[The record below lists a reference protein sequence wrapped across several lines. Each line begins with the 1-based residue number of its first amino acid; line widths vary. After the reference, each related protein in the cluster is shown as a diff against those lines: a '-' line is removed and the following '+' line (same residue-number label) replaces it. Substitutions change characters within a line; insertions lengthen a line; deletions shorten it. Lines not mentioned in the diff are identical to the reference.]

1 MAIDPIRHAI
11 MLGAS
16 IICGVLL
23 AVFYELMG
31 GLSYFWTLITLH
43 CKKGTVNKFLKN
55 FLLFFKDL
63 FFCFVIGCVLVLV
76 IYITNDGEFR
86 VMAPIGM
93 ALGFI
98 VGRKTLGHL
107 IRYIVTLLLEMLFKA
122 LKLILRPVVFLV
134 RKIKIKLID
143 RVWKHLKKRLHSH
156 VFIGRLTNKNI
167 GIKRKNGKD
176 KKQNIC
182 HTKKSVDSIGAN
194 ACGSDRHW
202 NIH

>member
-11 MLGAS
+11 MLGS
-16 IICGVLL
+16 SVICGVLL

-31 GLSYFWTLITLH
+31 GLSYFWTLINLR
-43 CKKGTVNKFLKN
+43 CKNGTINKFLKN
-55 FLLFFKDL
+55 ILLFFKDL

-93 ALGFI
+93 VFGFV

-107 IRYIVTLLLEMLFKA
+107 IRYIITLLLEILFKA
-122 LKLILRPVVFLV
+122 LKLILRPIIFWV
-134 RKIKIKLID
+134 RKIKMKLID
-143 RVWKHLKKRLHSH
+143 RGWKRLKNRLHLR
-156 VFIGRLTNKNI
+156 VPICRLTNNNV
-167 GIKRKNGKD
+167 GIKRKNGKN

-182 HTKKSVDSIGAN
+182 HTKKSVDSLSAN
-194 ACGSDRHW
+194 TCGSNLHW

>member
-1 MAIDPIRHAI
+1 

-31 GLSYFWTLITLH
+31 GLSHFWTLITRH
-43 CKKGTVNKFLKN
+43 CKEKTVNKFLKN
-55 FLLFFKDL
+55 ILLFFKDL
-63 FFCFVIGCVLVLV
+63 FFCFIIGCVLVLV

-98 VGRKTLGHL
+98 IGRKTLGHL
-107 IRYIVTLLLEMLFKA
+107 IRYFITLLFELLYKA
-122 LKLILRPVVFLV
+122 LKLILRPAMFLV
-134 RKIKIKLID
+134 RKVKVKLID
-143 RVWKHLKKRLHSH
+143 RIWQQLKLLRSAHAPRDRFAK
-156 VFIGRLTNKNI
+156 NNI
-167 GIKRKNGKD
+167 GIKRKNGKK

-182 HTKKSVDSIGAN
+182 HTKKSVDNFSSHV
-194 ACGSDRHW
+194 CGSDLHW